1 MAAKT
6 KKKGSLSPLG
16 QENQNTTMEGLAIT
30 AETAQETGVLDEGD
44 LLPGDTERLPEGF
57 NQPEHLEAEHSEEKM
72 NTDAELPE
80 TQLSEEGMVND
91 GAEPV
96 INLDPTLSIQNVV
109 KLYDALKR
117 SYAAYDTI
125 EIDASHVSSID
136 TASLQL
142 FVAMK
147 KDALKQKKEVVFFQP
162 SARFIEA
169 ARLLDLIEIL
179 DITAV

>member
-1 MAAKT
+1 MAART
-6 KKKGSLSPLG
+6 KKKGSLSQLG

-30 AETAQETGVLDEGD
+30 AETAQQAFVLDEGD
-44 LLPGDTERLPEGF
+44 LLPGNTGRLPEGF

-72 NTDAELPE
+72 NTDEDLQE
-80 TQLSEEGMVND
+80 TQPSDEGTVND
-91 GAEPV
+91 GVEPV

-125 EIDASHVSSID
+125 EIDASHVSSVD